1 MAAQVP
7 EEGVDELLVD
17 EEVACEEDVGL
28 GELEELEE
36 LEDPE
41 VVPSETV
48 MVAEPELP

>member
-1 MAAQVP
+1 VP

-17 EEVACEEDVGL
+17 EVAGEEDVGL

-41 VVPSETV
+41 VVP
-48 MVAEPELP
+48 